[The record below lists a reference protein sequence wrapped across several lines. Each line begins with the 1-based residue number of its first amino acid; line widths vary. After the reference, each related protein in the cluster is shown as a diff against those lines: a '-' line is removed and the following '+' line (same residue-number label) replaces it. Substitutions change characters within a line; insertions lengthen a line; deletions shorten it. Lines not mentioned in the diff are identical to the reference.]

1 MDDRRLKIAY
11 LTSTDA
17 RNRHAWSG
25 TQFSIWNALQKHVG
39 DIELIHS
46 VKPFFPLLI
55 GKIATGLSQ
64 KLLHKR
70 YNYRHSK
77 MLAKGYARIVNKRLK
92 ENSYDLIV
100 VPATS
105 AFIPY
110 LKTAL
115 PIAYIGDSTVKSSM
129 NYHRALSN
137 MLAFSSTETIATERL
152 AFNRANFLIFS
163 SEWAANSAINDF
175 KINPDKVFVAPFG
188 PNMETS
194 TLPPGELALSKRKG
208 TDCRLFFIG
217 VNWIDKG
224 GSIAFDAMVEL
235 NNMGIDTQLTV
246 CGCVPPAEFNHP
258 KLNIIPFL
266 DKNNE
271 EQRRKLDEIYL
282 HTDFVIL
289 PTRFEAFGVVF
300 SEASAFG
307 IPSIAT
313 DTGGVSSAV
322 INGENGFLLPYSAT
336 GKDYAKLIAEIFKDD
351 DTYYSL
357 AKESRNLFET
367 RLNWD
372 NWAKI
377 FKEAYRKTISE
388 AEQLPV

>member
-1 MDDRRLKIAY
+1 MASKRLKIAY

-55 GKIATGLSQ
+55 GKIVTGLSQ

-70 YNYRHSK
+70 YNYRHSR
-77 MLAKGYARIVNKRLK
+77 MLAKGYARIVNPKLK
-92 ENSYDLIV
+92 KDNYDLVV

-110 LKTAL
+110 LKTDL
-115 PIAYIGDSTVKSSM
+115 PIAYVGDSTVKSSM

-137 MLAFSSTETIATERL
+137 LLPFSVGETMAIESEAFEKSS
-152 AFNRANFLIFS
+152 FLVFS
-163 SEWAANSAINDF
+163 SEWAENSAVNDF
-175 KINPDKVFVAPFG
+175 QINPNKVFAAPFG

-194 TLPPGELALSKRKG
+194 TLPTREIALTKQK
-208 TDCRLFFIG
+208 TKECRLFFIG
-217 VNWIDKG
+217 VNWVDKG
-224 GSIAFDAMVEL
+224 GSIAYEAMVEL
-235 NNMGIDTQLTV
+235 NNMGIDTRLTI
-246 CGCVPPAEFNHP
+246 CGCVPPQAFNHP

-271 EQRRKLDEIYL
+271 EQRAKLDEIYL
-282 HTDFVIL
+282 HTDFLIL

-313 DTGGVSSAV
+313 DTGGVPSAI
-322 INGENGFLLPYSAT
+322 INGKNGYLLPYSAG
-336 GKDYAKLIAEIFKDD
+336 GKDYAKIIAEIFSDD
-351 DTYYSL
+351 DKYYSL
-357 AKESRNLFET
+357 AKESRNLFEI

-372 NWAKI
+372 NWAEI
-377 FKEAYRKTISE
+377 FKNAYRKTISE
-388 AEQLPV
+388 AEQFPV